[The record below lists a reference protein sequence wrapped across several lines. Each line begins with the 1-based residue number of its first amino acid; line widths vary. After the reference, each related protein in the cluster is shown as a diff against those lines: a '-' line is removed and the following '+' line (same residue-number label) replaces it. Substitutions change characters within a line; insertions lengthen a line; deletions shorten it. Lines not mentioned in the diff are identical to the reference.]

1 MAYSHDM
8 ELDSLLLAQ
17 SLVDGTD
24 FRSGPQA
31 KSGGVTLVK
40 PASNDIPCTW

>member
-31 KSGGVTLVK
+31 KSGWGHVGE
-40 PASNDIPCTW
+40 AGE